1 MAILNKKIGQKSVKN
16 KILWIQAWK
25 IYIVNQ
31 DIYEIGYI
39 KLEEFIKLLSIIYN
53 LERNQE
59 QK

>member
-16 KILWIQAWK
+16 KILRIQAWE

-39 KLEEFIKLLSIIYN
+39 KLEEYIKLLSIIYN